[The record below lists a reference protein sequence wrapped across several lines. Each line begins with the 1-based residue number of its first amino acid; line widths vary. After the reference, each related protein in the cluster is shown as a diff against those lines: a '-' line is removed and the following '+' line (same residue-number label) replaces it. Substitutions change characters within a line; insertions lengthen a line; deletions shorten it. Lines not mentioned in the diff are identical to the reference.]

1 MSISRIALPFVLA
14 FACAAAHAQYV
25 WLDEKG
31 NKQFSDKPPPISV
44 PKNKIIKAPNMSGKP
59 APAADAAPASAAAD
73 DASKLTKP
81 VTTASKNEDYNKRKA
96 EQAEKDKKAED
107 EKQSA
112 AAKAKNCERAR
123 TYQQNLESGARVA
136 NVDKNGER
144 NFMDDT
150 QRNQEL
156 ADVKKTLADCK

>member
-1 MSISRIALPFVLA
+1 MLISRIALPFILTL
-14 FACAAAHAQYV
+14 ACAAAHAQYV

-44 PKNKIIKAPNMSGKP
+44 PKNKIVKSPNMGGKSAPTADAAP
-59 APAADAAPASAAAD
+59 APAAD
-73 DASKLTKP
+73 DAGKLQKP

-123 TYQQNLESGARVA
+123 SYQQNLESGVRVA
-136 NVDKNGER
+136 SVDKNGER
-144 NFMDDT
+144 NFMDDA

-156 ADVKKTLADCK
+156 ADLKKTLADCK